1 MNGERINILNFQII
15 NWKKGPKRPKISFYC
30 LKKKSHSIIFKKLP
44 KMEKHKTIPSK
55 ICCSHNRWSQ
65 CWYVGETD
73 IHRTHYL
80 YAARKIRILGSK
92 LPWDEFVLRQDSH
105 SLYCSIIIKEEG
117 LAILKRA
124 GEGKV
129 KQDLRSWSCTTHSK
143 SWLLDSQKLGLNSPN
158 RISRHMIYPKIGKIF
173 RQNQVCND
181 SNSNTFC

>member
-1 MNGERINILNFQII
+1 MNGERINTLNFQII
-15 NWKKGPKRPKISFYC
+15 NWKKGPRRPKISFYC
-30 LKKKSHSIIFKKLP
+30 LQKKSHSIIFKKLP

-65 CWYVGETD
+65 CWYVGETN

-129 KQDLRSWSCTTHSK
+129 KQTWEVKAAPPIVNLGYLIVK
-143 SWLLDSQKLGLNSPN
+143 SLDWIALTGSPG
-158 RISRHMIYPKIGKIF
+158 IWYTPK
-173 RQNQVCND
+173 
-181 SNSNTFC
+181 